1 MHRCCQMNKDLTS
14 QQSICLDY
22 SNIVRPKT
30 TVFVTT
36 KARLMHVAIAAT
48 IGGRF
53 TMVCMVAG
61 MVGILFGLSS
71 NLSYNFCTGPW
82 RLAEYRKK
90 KGLNSYIQTTLV
102 EIDYICLRVCI
113 GRTLL
118 LFIMKTNIFP
128 PYVNQLDRHCFFT
141 LNTIS

>member
-22 SNIVRPKT
+22 SNIFRPKT

-36 KARLMHVAIAAT
+36 KARLMHVAVAAT

-53 TMVCMVAG
+53 TLVCMVAG

-71 NLSYNFCTGPW
+71 NLSYNFCTGQRPW

-90 KGLNSYIQTTLV
+90 KGSNSYMD
-102 EIDYICLRVCI
+102 EIDY
-113 GRTLL
+113 
-118 LFIMKTNIFP
+118 LFTSMYRSYSTFIHHENKHFSSLCKP
-128 PYVNQLDRHCFFT
+128 VV
-141 LNTIS
+141 